1 MKYGKQTCW
10 DSVTKLEHLI
20 KKASGSRST
29 GTVDRE
35 KILFMIR
42 GIHFYCDQ
50 NMLSPGKISIYD
62 MAGTTKTPRGLL
74 DILCF
79 KMEVLGNWLTVVI
92 DDCRLSAG
100 DKVLIR
106 KNMSDFATFETSS
119 AEGPWQSLLHPSGR
133 KFAELVEASA
143 TFACYGASVK
153 GWLKTCSA

>member
-10 DSVTKLEHLI
+10 DSVTKLEQLI
-20 KKASGSRST
+20 KKASSSRGSGS
-29 GTVDRE
+29 VDRE

-42 GIHFYCDQ
+42 GIHFYCDN
-50 NMLSPGKISIYD
+50 NMLSPNKISIYD

-100 DKVLIR
+100 DKVLSR
-106 KNMSDFATFETSS
+106 KNMSDFAAFETSS
-119 AEGPWQSLLHPSGR
+119 AQGPWQLLLHPSGR

-143 TFACYGASVK
+143 TFACYGVSVK